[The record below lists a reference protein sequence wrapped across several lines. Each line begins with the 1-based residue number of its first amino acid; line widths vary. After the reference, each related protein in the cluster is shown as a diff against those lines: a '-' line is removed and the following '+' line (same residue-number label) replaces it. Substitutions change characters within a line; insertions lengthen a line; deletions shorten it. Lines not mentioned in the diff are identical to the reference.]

1 LHRLDPRTKL
11 ALGVLT
17 AVALFLLAQP
27 GSLVLLAL
35 VLLLMAARAG
45 VGVRFF
51 ILGLGPL
58 APILLVTLAYHW
70 WLGDPLRGAVF
81 CLRMMDLLL
90 VTSLYSLTTSPIAMC
105 DGLESLLSPLARVG
119 LPAHELALV
128 FSIALRFVP
137 TLALEAERIAKA
149 QMARGAPLDHG
160 GPFTR
165 ARAFTSVLV
174 PLFVRAFRYAD
185 ELAVAMEARG
195 YRPGAGRTRLR
206 QLKPGWA
213 DLGMVVA
220 TGVALW
226 GLLAL

>member
-1 LHRLDPRTKL
+1 M
-11 ALGVLT
+11 LT
-17 AVALFLLAQP
+17 AVALFLLEQSA
-27 GSLVLLAL
+27 SLVVLGLSLLLA
-35 VLLLMAARAG
+35 ASRAG

-51 ILGLGPL
+51 LLGLGPL
-58 APILLVTLAYHW
+58 FPILALTLAYHS

-81 CLRMMDLLL
+81 CLRMADLLL
-90 VTSLYSLTTSPIAMC
+90 VTSLYSLTTSPIAMT
-105 DGLESLLSPLARVG
+105 DGLENLLSPFARVG

-149 QMARGAPLDHG
+149 QMARGAPLDRG
-160 GPFTR
+160 GPLTR

-195 YRPGAGRTRLR
+195 YRPGARRTRLR
-206 QLKPGWA
+206 QLRPGWV
-213 DLGMVVA
+213 DLGTVLL
-220 TGVALW
+220 TGAALW